1 MRKELRRV
9 KKENESG
16 WELANCFWSGYA
28 FVCMCAS
35 LDANKPK
42 GLIRPPIKETKCLE
56 KLSLPVLSSI
66 QLENCGFE
74 SLSGCERLS
83 VRLLS
88 RNEPL
93 AAVCLYR

>member
-1 MRKELRRV
+1 M
-9 KKENESG
+9 
-16 WELANCFWSGYA
+16 
-28 FVCMCAS
+28 FVSKSAT
-35 LDANKPK
+35 LDANKSI
-42 GLIRPPIKETKCLE
+42 GLIRPPIKETRCLE

-74 SLSGCERLS
+74 SLSGCEHLS
-83 VRLLS
+83 VLLLL